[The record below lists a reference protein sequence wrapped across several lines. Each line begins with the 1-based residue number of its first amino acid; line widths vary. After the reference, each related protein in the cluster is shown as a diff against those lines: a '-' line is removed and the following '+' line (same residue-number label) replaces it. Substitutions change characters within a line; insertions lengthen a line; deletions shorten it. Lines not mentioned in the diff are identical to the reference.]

1 MIVQL
6 DPSATLP
13 APVADVY
20 VAIRDDTIGG
30 AADMARETAK
40 ALAAMARQ
48 SDDPKLF
55 RTELDASIAALI
67 DVTPSIM
74 PVVRVLHLVGAA
86 ADSNEGDGREP
97 AAQAADDFIVWLD
110 SSLDNIAAVGADL
123 IRDGERIFLY
133 SMSSTVYRMIEAAVA
148 AGKNVSLTTSES
160 RPGNEG
166 HTSISRLC
174 PQGVDVTIGLDAA
187 IAQLM
192 RNCTMVLVGSDTV
205 NSAGECL
212 AKVGCY
218 PTALVAKRYGIPYYV
233 AGDTSK
239 FDPATI
245 RGVPIKIRE
254 MPHSDVVTYELPAN
268 GSVRNPVFEVI
279 PADLITAYVTE
290 AGILHPGAVYT
301 MMADIP
307 WSDRV
312 GGLVANHNR
321 GK

>member
-1 MIVQL
+1 MPRP
-6 DPSATLP
+6 DPSTTLP

-30 AADMARETAK
+30 AADMARETAR
-40 ALAAMARQ
+40 ALVAMARQ
-48 SDDPKLF
+48 SDDPVTF
-55 RTELDASIAALI
+55 RSDLDASIEAII

-86 ADSNEGDGREP
+86 ADANAADGRAA
-97 AAQAADDFIVWLD
+97 AAQAAEEFIAWLD
-110 SSLDNIAAVGADL
+110 GSLDKIAAIGADL

-148 AGKNVSLTTSES
+148 AGKSVSLTTTES

-166 HTSISRLC
+166 HTSLSRLC
-174 PQGVDVTIGLDAA
+174 PQGVKVTIGLDAA

-192 RNCTMVLVGSDTV
+192 RDSTMVLIGSDTV

-218 PTALVAKRYGIPYYV
+218 PTALVAKRYGLPFYV

-254 MPHSDVVTYELPAN
+254 MPHSDVVTYDLPA
-268 GSVRNPVFEVI
+268 GGAVRNPVFEMI

-290 AGILHPGAVYT
+290 TGIVHPGAVYG
-301 MMADIP
+301 MMAGIP

-312 GGLVANHNR
+312 GDLVATHNR
-321 GK
+321 NAG